1 MEILKQFLKIA
12 TTTKIA
18 RASLVIF
25 NNKKKF
31 HQNMHLSCS
40 FKKVV
45 LDPPF

>member
-25 NNKKKF
+25 NNKKKEF

-40 FKKVV
+40 LKVV